1 MLWLA
6 TMYVTNTEMALVPLA
21 LTVFIK
27 GFSVFLVGDI
37 AKLVLAVLA
46 FPAVWKWVARNR

>member
-46 FPAVWKWVARNR
+46 YPAVWKWVARNR